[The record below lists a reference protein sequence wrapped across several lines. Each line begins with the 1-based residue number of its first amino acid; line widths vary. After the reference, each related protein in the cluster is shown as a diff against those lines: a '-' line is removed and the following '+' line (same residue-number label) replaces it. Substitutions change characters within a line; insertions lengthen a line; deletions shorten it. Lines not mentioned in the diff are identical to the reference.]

1 MSETALQ
8 PMTVVEAMQLA
19 ERLADRDA
27 NKMELIGPRRWDAY
41 RYVVPAV
48 IAGLGLLKPDVDDDV
63 LTVRAIMHAQ
73 QRAMTPPDSGWGNMS
88 YAKGSY
94 DDTPQFQAALAAY
107 RSSPTTT
114 DRKGD

>member
-1 MSETALQ
+1 MSEIK
-8 PMTVVEAMQLA
+8 PMSLDEAKGFA
-19 ERLADRDA
+19 ERLADRDG
-27 NKMELIGPRRWDAY
+27 NKMEFLGGRRWDAY

-48 IAGLGLLKPDVDDDV
+48 IAGLGLLKPDPDADV
-63 LTVRAIMHAQ
+63 LAVRAIMHAQ

-107 RSSPTTT
+107 RDSA
-114 DRKGD
+114 RLLERGEG